1 MAFQRPG
8 HPQKCHKGHVV
19 QGSAS
24 GGHFCLL
31 AQTHQGPLP
40 LISQSRRTQDSA
52 SGCSWSRTANEAV
65 SSKRACVLL
74 GPTPKT
80 IVWPQWKVTNDSAAS
95 PPGEYQEKIPKHSWN
110 GAGVALKHQHPL
122 TGPTALI
129 LTPKNISSPSLLGWH
144 EARYLREGA
153 PTFTPVQPELL
164 LKKQHKP
171 SFSFWLEPGKCSQDH

>member
-129 LTPKNISSPSLLGWH
+129 LTPRNISSPSLLGWH
-144 EARYLREGA
+144 KAHYL
-153 PTFTPVQPELL
+153 
-164 LKKQHKP
+164 
-171 SFSFWLEPGKCSQDH
+171 